1 MVTSSKIYEVSTGR
15 MVNNGTDKGLSC
27 PAMPLAKSERQ
38 KVKTVTAGEAPHEGC
53 PAHRTG
59 PYVPG
64 GSTNSGDPS
73 RSGLT
78 SPQGGKP
85 VADSASPAISTKGA
99 VHSRAPPGD
108 RQTRI
113 RTLHARPP
121 GFTPGSGK
129 PAGTRRLEG
138 CTKGRDARRSQTA
151 RRPADHPGICPDR
164 LRKGCAS
171 GRARCPHP
179 FIAFIPDP
187 VLIRR
192 GAPYRCRHGR
202 QDPNKRRTRA
212 NTRQHEDAAAFAR
225 RSAPRRRSIW
235 ERKC

>member
-1 MVTSSKIYEVSTGR
+1 
-15 MVNNGTDKGLSC
+15 
-27 PAMPLAKSERQ
+27 MPLAKSERQ

-53 PAHRTG
+53 PAHRPG
-59 PYVPG
+59 PQVPG
-64 GSTNSGDPS
+64 GSMNSGDPS

-78 SPQGGKP
+78 SPGSDAGSGQREPGDFHKRRCPLTGAARQPPNAHSK
-85 VADSASPAISTKGA
+85 VTRSPA
-99 VHSRAPPGD
+99 R
-108 RQTRI
+108 
-113 RTLHARPP
+113 LHA
-121 GFTPGSGK
+121 GSGK

-151 RRPADHPGICPDR
+151 RRPADHPSICPDR

-212 NTRQHEDAAAFAR
+212 NSRTHEDAAAFAR
-225 RSAPRRRSIW
+225 RTAPRRRSIW